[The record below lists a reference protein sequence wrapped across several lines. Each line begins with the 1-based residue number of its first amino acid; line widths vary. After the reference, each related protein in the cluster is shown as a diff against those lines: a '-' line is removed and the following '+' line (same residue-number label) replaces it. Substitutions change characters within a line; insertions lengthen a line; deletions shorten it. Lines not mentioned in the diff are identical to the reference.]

1 MTARTAPRLA
11 SLLGIF
17 ACVAVCAAAA
27 SADEPLPQP
36 RITGTV
42 SYRERIALPSDA
54 SVQVRLDDVSQPE
67 AAPRRIAETTFP
79 TAGKQVPIPFELP
92 YSAADIV
99 AGRRYAV
106 RAKIVAANGKTLFS
120 TKTPY
125 PVITRGA
132 PTQLEI
138 LVQQAAGGRAARP
151 KPAPATAGLTGVD
164 WKLVALGTTP
174 AVVPPQ
180 GPPAHLTLNSA
191 KKSIAGS
198 TGCNQFAGSFALA
211 DRGLTLNVGAMTM
224 MACPD
229 DVAAQEEAFVGALK
243 GTTGYRLT
251 DGGLELVDAD
261 GQALARFAA
270 VAADP
275 AARTH

>member
-1 MTARTAPRLA
+1 MTARTA
-11 SLLGIF
+11 LLGGLLGVL
-17 ACVAVCAAAA
+17 AAGAVRAGAPIQDDAAA
-27 SADEPLPQP
+27 QP

-42 SYRERIALPSDA
+42 SYRERIALPPDA

-67 AAPRRIAETTFP
+67 AAPRRVAEATFP

-99 AGRRYAV
+99 PGRRYTV
-106 RAKIVAANGKTLFS
+106 RAKILADGKTLFS

-151 KPAPATAGLTGVD
+151 KPATTGGGLTGVD

-174 AVVPPQ
+174 AVAAPQ
-180 GPPAHLTLNSA
+180 GPPAHLTFDST

-198 TGCNQFAGSFALA
+198 TGCNRFAGSFVLA
-211 DRGLTLNVGAMTM
+211 DRALSLNVGAMTM
-224 MACPD
+224 MACQD
-229 DVAAQEEAFVGALK
+229 DVAAQEEAFVEALK
-243 GTTGYRLT
+243 GTAAYRLA
-251 DGGLELVDAD
+251 DGALELVDAD
-261 GQALARFAA
+261 GRALARFAA
-270 VAADP
+270 VAAAP
-275 AARTH
+275 ATRSH

>member
-1 MTARTAPRLA
+1 MTARTALLA
-11 SLLGIF
+11 NLLGIF
-17 ACVAVCAAAA
+17 ASVAVCAAAP
-27 SADEPLPQP
+27 SPDEPAAQP
-36 RITGTV
+36 KVTGTV

-79 TAGKQVPIPFELP
+79 AAGKQVPIPFELP
-92 YSAADIV
+92 YSQADIV

-106 RAKIVAANGKTLFS
+106 RAKIVAEGKTLFS

-138 LVQQAAGGRAARP
+138 LVQQAAGGKAARP
-151 KPAPATAGLTGVD
+151 KPAPTAAGLTGVD
-164 WKLVALGTTP
+164 WKLVSLGTTP
-174 AVVPPQ
+174 ALVPPQ
-180 GPPAHLTLNSA
+180 GPPAHLTFHST

-198 TGCNQFAGSFALA
+198 TGCNRFAGSFVLA
-211 DRGLTLNVGAMTM
+211 DRALSLNVGAMTM
-224 MACPD
+224 MACQD

-243 GTTGYRLT
+243 GTAGYRLT
-251 DGGLELVDAD
+251 NGDLELVDAD

-275 AARTH
+275 ATRSH

>member
-1 MTARTAPRLA
+1 
-11 SLLGIF
+11 
-17 ACVAVCAAAA
+17 
-27 SADEPLPQP
+27 
-36 RITGTV
+36 
-42 SYRERIALPSDA
+42 
-54 SVQVRLDDVSQPE
+54 
-67 AAPRRIAETTFP
+67 
-79 TAGKQVPIPFELP
+79 VPIPFELP

-99 AGRRYAV
+99 ASRRYVV
-106 RAKIVAANGKTLFS
+106 RAKIVADGKTLFS

-138 LVQQAAGGRAARP
+138 LVQQGGGGRAGRP
-151 KPAPATAGLTGVD
+151 KSPPTAAGLTGVE
-164 WKLVALGTTP
+164 WKLVALGATP
-174 AVVPPQ
+174 AVAPPQ
-180 GPPAHLTLNSA
+180 GQPAHLTLDSA

-198 TGCNQFAGSFALA
+198 TGCNRFAGSFALPGG
-211 DRGLTLNVGAMTM
+211 GLSLTVGAMTM

-229 DVAAQEEAFVGALK
+229 EVAAQEQAFVEALK

-251 DGGLELVDAD
+251 NGGLELVDAD

-275 AARTH
+275 AARSH